1 MRVLLAA
8 LMLICGGCAALPS
21 KTDLDSFGTVTS
33 NSANTVAAA
42 VAASSRVASEQD
54 EQLQA
59 INYVRGRAYALV
71 EVPQSTRVK
80 RLDPDQLAIRL
91 AALRDLQGYAKAVA
105 KAADQGTVDQLEA
118 AAEKLTTSVATLAT
132 AVGGAPV
139 VAPAIKLAGR
149 AATYAVS
156 DSYVREVVGIIRKT
170 DPIVKELVDLLKT
183 DLAPMQTDLQVQAA
197 GYAGLR
203 DQQLAVLRQ
212 DPRVSRAALY
222 DAYMNARADIKGR
235 YALSEA
241 AAPITELLQSI
252 YDTHHALATGA
263 GDVGLTI
270 KRLSTLAQDS
280 AAVIQAVKKDSGE

>member
-1 MRVLLAA
+1 MRVLIAA

-21 KTDLDSFGTVTS
+21 KTDLDIFGAATS
-33 NSANTVAAA
+33 SSANTVAAA
-42 VAASSRVASEQD
+42 VSASSQVASDQD

-59 INYVRGRAYALV
+59 MNYVRGRAYALV
-71 EVPQSTRVK
+71 EVHQSKRVK

-149 AATYAVS
+149 VATYAAS
-156 DSYVREVVGIIRKT
+156 DSYVREVLGIIRKT
-170 DPIVKELVDLLKT
+170 DPIVKELVELLKT
-183 DLAPMQTDLQVQAA
+183 DLEPMQTDLQFQAA
-197 GYAGLR
+197 AYAGLR
-203 DQQLAVLRQ
+203 DQQLATLRQ

-222 DAYMNARADIKGR
+222 DAYMSARADIKGR

-241 AAPITELLQSI
+241 AAPIPELLQSI
-252 YDTHHALATGA
+252 YDTHHALATGS

-270 KRLSTLAQDS
+270 KRLSTLAKDS
-280 AAVIQAVKKDSGE
+280 GAVIEAVKKDSGE

>member
-21 KTDLDSFGTVTS
+21 KTDLDSFGTATS

-42 VAASSRVASEQD
+42 VAASSQVASDQD

-59 INYVRGRAYALV
+59 MNYVRGRAYALV

-156 DSYVREVVGIIRKT
+156 DSYVREVLGIIRKT
-170 DPIVKELVDLLKT
+170 DPVVKELVDLLQT
-183 DLAPMQTDLQVQAA
+183 DLGPMQTDLQVQAA

-270 KRLSTLAQDS
+270 KRLSALAQDS